1 MNKDPQLISRIE
13 ETLAQLRP
21 YLEADNGNISF
32 VEVTEDMI
40 VRVRLEGACSSCSM
54 SMMTLKA
61 GVEQSLLKA
70 TGQPIFTQLLKLI
83 PREMVSRLSSHYQTN
98 RYVKALAPMNIWCP
112 CCSVFFN
119 DVRQ

>member
-1 MNKDPQLISRIE
+1 MNNNEQLISRIE
-13 ETLAQLRP
+13 ETLSQLRP

-70 TGQPIFTQLLKLI
+70 IPELKAV
-83 PREMVSRLSSHYQTN
+83 EAVE
-98 RYVKALAPMNIWCP
+98 
-112 CCSVFFN
+112 
-119 DVRQ
+119 